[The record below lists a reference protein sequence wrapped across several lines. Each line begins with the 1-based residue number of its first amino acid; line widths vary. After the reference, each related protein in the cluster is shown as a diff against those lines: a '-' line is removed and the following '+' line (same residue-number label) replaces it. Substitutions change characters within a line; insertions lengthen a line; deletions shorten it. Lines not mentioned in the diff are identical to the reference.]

1 MIAPRVQGES
11 IQFET
16 GSPQLKSLRV
26 EAATSE
32 ALTPLTLGGRLSWN
46 EDRTVRVVPPLAGRI
61 VGQPIALGAHVGSGA
76 LLAEISSPDF
86 GQAQADAQRAEADL
100 HASERNH
107 ERIARLYER
116 GASPRK
122 DLEAAETDLARL
134 RSERERTA
142 TRLRRWGGDASLPL
156 NQLYRITSPFAGTVV
171 ERTASD
177 GQEARPDSPVPLFVV
192 TDPSR
197 LWVMLDVTERDL
209 AAVHRGDRLVVRSP
223 AYPGRSFS
231 GRLELV
237 GDALDPAT
245 RAVKARGLVEN
256 SEGLLKSEMYVGVEV
271 ERTGNPSVT
280 TVPVRS
286 VLTDG
291 ERRFCFIETR
301 PARFERVNV
310 IVGIERNGRVPIAS
324 GLPANARVVTNGS
337 LLLLSLLAPGEGS

>member
-1 MIAPRVQGES
+1 MAPHIDGES
-11 IQFET
+11 IQFPT
-16 GSPQLKSLRV
+16 GSPQLKSLQV

-32 ALTPLTLGGRLSWN
+32 ALTPLRLSGRLSWN
-46 EDRTVRVVPPLAGRI
+46 EDRIARVLPPVAGRI
-61 VGQPIALGAHVGSGA
+61 MGVPIALGARVGTGA
-76 LLAEISSPDF
+76 LLAELSSPDF

-100 HASERNH
+100 HASERSH

-116 GASPRK
+116 GAAPRK
-122 DLEAAETDLARL
+122 DLEAAETDVSRL
-134 RSERERTA
+134 RAERERTA
-142 TRLRRWGGDASLPL
+142 TRLRRWGGDPSSPL
-156 NQLYRITSPFAGTVV
+156 NQLYRITSPLAGTVV
-171 ERTASD
+171 ERTANV
-177 GQEARPDSPVPLFVV
+177 GQEVRPDAPVSLFVV

-209 AAVHRGDRLVVRSP
+209 AVVRRGDRLAISSS
-223 AYPGRSFS
+223 AYPDRSFP
-231 GRLELV
+231 GRLDLV

-245 RAVKARGLVEN
+245 RTVKARGLVEN
-256 SEGLLKSEMYVGVEV
+256 PGSLLKAEMYVSVQVEP
-271 ERTGNPSVT
+271 TGNAPVT

-301 PARFERVNV
+301 PRRFERVNV
-310 IVGIERNGRVPIAS
+310 IVGVERNGRVSIAS